1 MAQDAA
7 LRLPTVSVVE
17 ALAASLHDRVLNG
30 QLPPG
35 TTLAETEI
43 ANEYGVSRPTAR
55 SAITALVYEG
65 LLHREANKAAYVP
78 RLTRTDVEDLFLV
91 RTPLEAEVVRVL
103 VERGTVPVAA
113 AERAIMDLDRLEDDA
128 PHSAFVEPDLRFH
141 QSLVDTVASPRLS
154 RLYRGIKGEVHL
166 CMVQT
171 RHTLGRERIVAEHGQ
186 VLEALRA
193 GNADQA
199 ADRMRAH
206 LDGACRSLRRV
217 FTTADADGK
226 R

>member
-7 LRLPTVSVVE
+7 LRLSTVSVVE
-17 ALAASLHDRVLNG
+17 ALAASLHDRVLDG
-30 QLPPG
+30 QIPPG
-35 TTLAETEI
+35 TPLAETEI

-78 RLTRTDVEDLFLV
+78 RLTRADVEDLFLI
-91 RTPLEAEVVRVL
+91 RTPLETEVVRVL
-103 VERGTVPVAA
+103 LERGTVPVAA
-113 AERAIMDLDRLEDDA
+113 AERALTDLGRLEDDA

-141 QSLVDTVASPRLS
+141 QSLIDAVGSPRLS
-154 RLYRGIKGEVHL
+154 RLYRGIKGEIHL

-171 RHTLGRERIVAEHGQ
+171 RHTLGRERIVAEHGRILKALQ
-186 VLEALRA
+186 AGDADEAIA
-193 GNADQA
+193 
-199 ADRMRAH
+199 RMRAH
-206 LDGACRSLRRV
+206 LDGACSSLQQV
-217 FTTADADGK
+217 FAAAGSEGG